1 MEFPSTLF
9 TCKGFPISHIIFGP
23 ITSRRFGQ
31 SLGIDL
37 SPSSKQCNFDCL
49 YCELK
54 GAKTV
59 DKAKDAPL
67 VKEVLD
73 ALGEALLKHQNIDV
87 ITLTANGEPTLYPEL
102 DALVDGIL
110 KIKKETKLLILSNG
124 STIMD
129 ISIQNILSKLDI
141 VKLSLDCVSPKCF
154 KKLDRAHKGIE
165 ISQIIEGMK
174 SFRKRYFGELVIE
187 ILVVEG
193 LNDTEEEFK
202 SLSAVLQEI
211 KPDRIDVGTI
221 DRPPA
226 YEVKG
231 VSIECLVELA
241 SLLEG
246 LHVNIAYKKN
256 YIPQKR
262 HFSEEEILE
271 LLKRRPQSFEDIAL
285 CFDEQSLENL
295 NRLVEEKRLHVK
307 NIAGVGFYKVV

>member
-1 MEFPSTLF
+1 MNN
-9 TCKGFPISHIIFGP
+9 IIFGP

-37 SPSSKQCNFDCL
+37 SPSLKQCNFDCL

-59 DKAKDAPL
+59 NKSIDAPSI
-67 VKEVLD
+67 KEVLD
-73 ALGEALLKHQNIDV
+73 ALEMALSKHQNLDV

-102 DALVDGIL
+102 DALVEAIL
-110 KIKKETKLLILSNG
+110 KIKNRPKLLILSNG
-124 STIMD
+124 STIND
-129 ISIQNILSKLDI
+129 TAIQATLSKIDI

-154 KKLDRAHKGIE
+154 KKLDRAHQGID
-165 ISQIIEGMK
+165 IAQIIEGMK
-174 SFRKRYFGELVIE
+174 HFRTRYKGELVIE
-187 ILVVEG
+187 TLVVEG
-193 LNDTEEEFK
+193 LNDTEAEFK
-202 SLSAVLQEI
+202 ALNAVLHEI

-231 VSIECLVELA
+231 VSIERLVEL
-241 SLLEG
+241 SNLLED

-256 YIPQKR
+256 YISEKR
-262 HFSEEEILE
+262 YFSEEEIVE

-285 CFDEQSLENL
+285 CFDAQSLENL
-295 NRLVEEKRLHVK
+295 NHLVSKTVLHVK
-307 NIAGVGFYKVV
+307 NIAGVNFYKVT

>member
-1 MEFPSTLF
+1 MSN
-9 TCKGFPISHIIFGP
+9 IIFGP

-59 DKAKDAPL
+59 DIASNAPS
-67 VKEVLD
+67 VTEILD
-73 ALGEALLKHQNIDV
+73 ALNDALLKHHTLDV
-87 ITLTANGEPTLYPEL
+87 ITLTANGEPTLYPNL
-102 DALVDGIL
+102 DTLVDEIS

-124 STIMD
+124 STIANA
-129 ISIQNILSKLDI
+129 SIQETLAKLDI

-165 ISQIIEGMK
+165 ISHIVEGMK
-174 SFRKRYFGELVIE
+174 AFRKHYMGELVIE

-193 LNDTEEEFK
+193 LNDSEEEFK
-202 SLSAVLQEI
+202 ALNAVLHHI

-231 VSIECLVELA
+231 VSIERLIELS
-241 SLLEG
+241 SLLEN
-246 LHVNIAYKKN
+246 LPVSIAYKKN

-262 HFSEEEILE
+262 HFSKEEIYE
-271 LLKRRPQSFEDIAL
+271 LLSRRPQSFEDIAL
-285 CFDEQSLENL
+285 CFDEESLKCL
-295 NRLVEEKRLHVK
+295 DALVEEKCVYVK
-307 NIAGVGFYKVV
+307 NIAGVNFYKVV

>member
-1 MEFPSTLF
+1 MRANFF
-9 TCKGFPISHIIFGP
+9 TCKGFPISQIIFGP

-37 SPSSKQCNFDCL
+37 SPSIKQCNFDCL

-59 DKAKDAPL
+59 DKANDAPL
-67 VKEVLD
+67 VSEVLD
-73 ALGEALLKHQNIDV
+73 ALTMALSKHQNLDV

-102 DALVDGIL
+102 DTLVDAIL
-110 KIKKETKLLILSNG
+110 LIPNRPKLLILSNG
-124 STIMD
+124 STIDNEMM
-129 ISIQNILSKLDI
+129 QATLSKIDI
-141 VKLSLDCVSPKCF
+141 VKLSLDCVSPKYF

-165 ISQIIEGMK
+165 ISHIIEGMK
-174 SFRKRYFGELVIE
+174 HFRTRYKGELVIE

-193 LNDTEEEFK
+193 LNDTEEEFRA
-202 SLSAVLQEI
+202 LNAVLHEI
-211 KPDRIDVGTI
+211 NPDRIDVSTI

-231 VSIECLVELA
+231 VSIERLVEL
-241 SLLEG
+241 SNLLED

-256 YIPQKR
+256 YISKKR
-262 HFSEEEILE
+262 YFSEEEIFE

-285 CFDEQSLENL
+285 CFDEQSLKNL
-295 NRLVEEKRLHVK
+295 NHLVDENALHVK
-307 NIAGVGFYKVV
+307 NIAGVNFYKVT

>member
-1 MEFPSTLF
+1 MSN
-9 TCKGFPISHIIFGP
+9 IIFGP

-59 DKAKDAPL
+59 NKVSDAPR
-67 VKEVLD
+67 VQEVLD
-73 ALGEALLKHQNIDV
+73 ALGEALVKHQNIDV

-102 DALVDGIL
+102 DALVEGIL
-110 KIKKETKLLILSNG
+110 QIKKETKLLILSNG
-124 STIMD
+124 STIAD
-129 ISIQNILSKLDI
+129 SSIQETLAKLDI

-154 KKLDRAHKGIE
+154 KRLDRAHKGID
-165 ISQIIEGMK
+165 INQIMEGMK
-174 SFRKRYFGELVIE
+174 AFRKIYAGELVIE
-187 ILVVEG
+187 ILVVDG

-202 SLSAVLQEI
+202 ALNAVLHEI

-231 VSIECLVELA
+231 VSIERLIAL
-241 SLLEG
+241 SHLLEN
-246 LHVNIAYKKN
+246 LPVTIAYKKN

-262 HFSEEEILE
+262 YFSEEEIYE
-271 LLKRRPQSFEDIAL
+271 LLSRRPQSFEDIAL
-285 CFDEQSLENL
+285 CFDAKSLEHL
-295 NRLVEEKRLHVK
+295 TSLVEAKRLYVK
-307 NIAGVGFYKVV
+307 NIAGVNFYKVV

>member
-1 MEFPSTLF
+1 MSN
-9 TCKGFPISHIIFGP
+9 IIFGP

-59 DKAKDAPL
+59 DKASDVPSVTA
-67 VKEVLD
+67 VLN
-73 ALGEALLKHQNIDV
+73 ALNEALLKHHNLDV

-102 DALVDGIL
+102 DTLVDGII

-124 STIMD
+124 STIVD
-129 ISIQNILSKLDI
+129 TSIQNILSKLDI

-165 ISQIIEGMK
+165 INQIIEGMK
-174 SFRKRYFGELVIE
+174 AFRKRYLGELVVE
-187 ILVVEG
+187 ILVVDG
-193 LNDTEEEFK
+193 LNDTLDEFK
-202 SLSAVLQEI
+202 ALNAVLHEI

-231 VSIECLVELA
+231 VSIERLLELA

-262 HFSEEEILE
+262 HFNEEEILE

-295 NRLVEEKRLHVK
+295 NSLVEEKCLYVK
-307 NIAGVGFYKVV
+307 NIAGVDFYKVVL

>member
-1 MEFPSTLF
+1 MSN
-9 TCKGFPISHIIFGP
+9 IIFGP

-59 DKAKDAPL
+59 NKATNTPT
-67 VKEVLD
+67 VKEVIA
-73 ALGEALLKHQNIDV
+73 ALKMALPTQKNLDV
-87 ITLTANGEPTLYPEL
+87 ITLTANGEPTLYPDL
-102 DALVDGIL
+102 DTLVDGIL
-110 KIKKETKLLILSNG
+110 KIQNRPKLLILSNG
-124 STIMD
+124 STIND
-129 ISIQNILSKLDI
+129 GAIQATLSKIDI

-154 KKLDRAHKGIE
+154 KKIDRAHSGIE
-165 ISQIIEGMK
+165 ISQIVEGMK
-174 SFRKRYFGELVIE
+174 RFIKIYTGELVIE

-193 LNDTEEEFK
+193 LNDTEEEFQALHK
-202 SLSAVLQEI
+202 ALQEI

-226 YEVKG
+226 YDVKG
-231 VSIECLVELA
+231 VSIERLIEL
-241 SLLEG
+241 SNLLKG

-262 HFSEEEILE
+262 HFRQEEILE
-271 LLKRRPQSFEDIAL
+271 LLDRRPQSFEDIAL
-285 CFDEQSLENL
+285 CFDEQSLKSLQE
-295 NRLVEEKRLHVK
+295 LVTEKRLYVK
-307 NIAGVGFYKVV
+307 NIAGVDFYTTH